1 MKIQSLPE
9 FLKAKRKE
17 VGLTQEQFAI
27 KSGIALTVIRQ
38 IEQGKTNVHMDKVNH
53 LLLMFGHELA
63 PVEIRELEKLN
74 FSLHLLLQCK
84 ITNSLFYL

>member
-1 MKIQSLPE
+1 MTTHSISS

-27 KSGIALTVIRQ
+27 KSGIALTVIRKV
-38 IEQGKTNVHMDKVNH
+38 EQGKTNVQMDKVNH

-63 PVEIRELEKLN
+63 PVNSRDLTPKKLN
-74 FSLHLLLQCK
+74 
-84 ITNSLFYL
+84 NYEN

>member
-27 KSGIALTVIRQ
+27 KSGIALTVIRKV
-38 IEQGKTNVHMDKVNH
+38 EQGKTNLQMDKVNH

-63 PVEIRELEKLN
+63 PVRKNRSSE
-74 FSLHLLLQCK
+74 S
-84 ITNSLFYL
+84 

>member
-9 FLKAKRKE
+9 FLKSKRRE

-27 KSGIALTVIRQ
+27 KSGIALTVIRKV
-38 IEQGKTNVHMDKVNH
+38 EQGKTNVQMDKVNH

-63 PVEIRELEKLN
+63 PVEIRELRKTE
-74 FSLHLLLQCK
+74 F
-84 ITNSLFYL
+84 

>member
-1 MKIQSLPE
+1 MKIQSLSE

-27 KSGIALTVIRQ
+27 KSGIALTVIRKV
-38 IEQGKTNVHMDKVNH
+38 EQGKTNLQMDKVNH

-63 PVEIRELEKLN
+63 PVRMQGLN
-74 FSLHLLLQCK
+74 KNEFK
-84 ITNSLFYL
+84 